1 MNRFGLGPSEV
12 GRLLEKNHATAL
24 HSKRTVRN
32 MLLTK
37 NSDYVDEIVKWS
49 EVFDEM
55 LPNGNLSNLIIQQR
69 VELLLFSLT
78 EDRLAMIEALEN
90 LTKKIKNKSTDLLVS
105 GVI

>member
-12 GRLLEKNHATAL
+12 GRLLDKNHATAL
-24 HSKRTVRN
+24 HSKKTVRN

-55 LPNGNLSNLIIQQR
+55 LPNGSLSNLIIQQR

-90 LTKKIKNKSTDLLVS
+90 LTEKIKDKSTDLLVS